1 MIYSEFIDAQYDKL
15 NNRLVPE
22 IEEGNIEYKLRLDK
36 KGEKE
41 LNRMISQLLW
51 RMNEGRNKYGIYEAH
66 YILGI
71 MDDGEF
77 SDISTDDL
85 VIQRNVFESIL
96 KKANAFVVDEKMYTF
111 PQNKNICHLV
121 VRKKNNDRQIRESN
135 WCMFGLSG
143 SCKTSIMGR
152 LIHGQKDD
160 GKGFSRKLVLLHDHE
175 KINGITSSMKYDT
188 IGFTKDM
195 MINYAMGIEF
205 DQDDVFKTSD
215 RLVNLID
222 IPGDF
227 RYMRTILHGLLSNMI
242 DRLIICIEYKK
253 CMEDLQ
259 NNMHFYNIAYHLCK
273 NANIQPIILLT
284 KCDEVIDKQ
293 MYIDTSGYI
302 HKLFDFMDMPIIQI
316 SNMDDQGFAELIVH
330 MSRTPINPIND
341 DIDIGKL
348 FICNETIDMMDTNK
362 IFHGKLI
369 HGNIKIGD
377 PINIFS
383 HNTLITRKIKTI
395 HRKKMSIN
403 SINTGNSASFTIS
416 GKINKHF
423 DKTTII
429 MCDRWLDHIVDHCN
443 FKILND
449 IDERKMDL
457 HSSRYIM
464 YILNQIVPIIV
475 DANNMSICGDN
486 VKFFLLNKMSQ
497 FAILK
502 NDIGGL
508 LFVRLSIESCDDP
521 EYICP
526 TL

>member
-1 MIYSEFIDAQYDKL
+1 MIYSEFIDAQYDFA

-51 RMNEGRNKYGIYEAH
+51 RMNEGRNIYGIEEAH

-71 MDDGEF
+71 MDDGYF
-77 SDISTDDL
+77 SDISIGDL
-85 VIQRNVFESIL
+85 AIQCDVFKSIL
-96 KKANAFVVDEKMYTF
+96 ARASAFIVDEQIYTF

-121 VRKKNNDRQIRESN
+121 VRKKNNDLMIQESN

-152 LIHGQKDD
+152 LLHGQKDD

-188 IGFTKDM
+188 IGFSKDM
-195 MINYAMGIEF
+195 LINYSIGIEF
-205 DQDDVFKTSD
+205 DQNDVFKASD
-215 RLVNLID
+215 RLINLID

-253 CMEDLQ
+253 CMEDIQ

-284 KCDEVIDKQ
+284 KCDEVIDNKQ
-293 MYIDTSGYI
+293 KYIENCTYI
-302 HKLFDFMDMPIIQI
+302 QKVFDQLDMLIIKI
-316 SNMDDQGFAELIVH
+316 SNMDDQGYAELIDH
-330 MSRTPINPIND
+330 MGRSQTNTINA
-341 DIDIGKL
+341 DIDNGNL
-348 FICNETIDMMDTNK
+348 FVCNEIIDMMDTDK
-362 IFHGKLI
+362 IFHGKMI
-369 HGNIKIGD
+369 HGNMKIGND
-377 PINIFS
+377 VNIFS
-383 HNTLITRKIKTI
+383 HNMTIVRKIKTI

-403 SINTGNSASFTIS
+403 SINTGNSASLAIS
-416 GKINKHF
+416 GTINKHF

-429 MCDRWLDHIVDHCN
+429 MCDRWMDHIVEHCN

-449 IDERKMDL
+449 INERKLDL
-457 HSSRYIM
+457 QSSRYIM

-475 DANNMSICGDN
+475 DTEQMSIRGDN
-486 VKFFLLNKMSQ
+486 VKLFLLNKMSQ

-502 NDIGGL
+502 NDSGVL
-508 LFVRLSIESCDDP
+508 LFVILSIE
-521 EYICP
+521 
-526 TL
+526 